1 VLENAKMQMLHVT
14 FLIQKQFRGLQSPHR
29 YQELKKGAMTLQSC
43 NALSFFSFF
52 QYIPK
57 S

>member
-1 VLENAKMQMLHVT
+1 VLENAKKQMFHGTLR
-14 FLIQKQFRGLQSPHR
+14 IQKQFPGLQSPHR
-29 YQELKKGAMTLQSC
+29 YHELKKGAMILQSC
-43 NALSFFSFF
+43 NALSFFFLF